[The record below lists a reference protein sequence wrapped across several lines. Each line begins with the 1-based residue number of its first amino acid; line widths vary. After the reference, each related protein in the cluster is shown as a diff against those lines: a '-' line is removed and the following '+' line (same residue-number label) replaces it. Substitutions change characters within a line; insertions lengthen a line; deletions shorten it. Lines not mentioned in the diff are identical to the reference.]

1 LARIGLDL
9 STYGRFFF
17 FAGWRTLYLFI
28 VSTGT
33 TFHAGLYWLTF
44 GLCARAAALL
54 PRPRLAYFLFVLK
67 FSVAGSLGNRLAPYL
82 KATTTKKAAESEN

>member
-1 LARIGLDL
+1 LVDL
-9 STYGRFFF
+9 
-17 FAGWRTLYLFI
+17 W
-28 VSTGT
+28 
-33 TFHAGLYWLTF
+33 
-44 GLCARAAALL
+44 LCARAAALL